1 MTYRI
6 GVDVGGTN
14 TDAVLLNDN
23 LEVVEYVKVHTTYDI
38 ETGIYEAIKKVVDM
52 SSIDKNEIKYAMLGT
67 TYCTNAI
74 VERKRLNKV
83 GVIRI
88 AKPATTAIPPFSDW
102 PNDLKKEVEFYSEI
116 ISGGYEFDGR
126 ILEEISK
133 KEVLE
138 FCKKVNGKVGAIA
151 ITGVFSPIN
160 KDQEIKVSEWI
171 KEELGDIPISL
182 SSEIGNIGILER
194 ENATI
199 LNSALKEAGKIIVK
213 GFNEALNKLDL
224 KCEIYFSQNDGT
236 LMDGEYTE
244 KYPIFTIGCGVTN
257 SIRGASYLSGVKNGI
272 VLDVGGTTTDIGV
285 LKDGF
290 PRESSI
296 AVNIGGVHTN
306 FRMPDMISI
315 GVAGGTIVSKEE
327 DKITVGPESVGYK
340 ITEES
345 IIFGGNILTL
355 TDVSAKLNNIFP
367 DKEEMISKLD
377 YNYCEKIQ
385 QLVMDKIENS
395 IDQMKTNRI
404 DVPVILTGGG
414 SIIVSD
420 EINGASEVI
429 KPAFYDSANAVG
441 AALGMIS
448 GEVESIYKLDDISR
462 KDAIENAKQNAIN
475 KAKDLGAKEDTIN
488 IINIEDI
495 PLTYLPGNATL
506 VKAKAVGKF
515 I

>member
-1 MTYRI
+1 
-6 GVDVGGTN
+6 
-14 TDAVLLNDN
+14 
-23 LEVVEYVKVHTTYDI
+23 
-38 ETGIYEAIKKVVDM
+38 
-52 SSIDKNEIKYAMLGT
+52 
-67 TYCTNAI
+67 
-74 VERKRLNKV
+74 
-83 GVIRI
+83 
-88 AKPATTAIPPFSDW
+88 
-102 PNDLKKEVEFYSEI
+102 
-116 ISGGYEFDGR
+116 
-126 ILEEISK
+126 
-133 KEVLE
+133 
-138 FCKKVNGKVGAIA
+138 
-151 ITGVFSPIN
+151 
-160 KDQEIKVSEWI
+160 
-171 KEELGDIPISL
+171 
-182 SSEIGNIGILER
+182 
-194 ENATI
+194 
-199 LNSALKEAGKIIVK
+199 
-213 GFNEALNKLDL
+213 
-224 KCEIYFSQNDGT
+224 
-236 LMDGEYTE
+236 MDGEYTE